1 MWPSRNPNMEIPRR
15 ERSAVLALK
24 RTLVHLLLLSAFL
37 ALLAPAYAQ
46 GQGAG
51 VIPPDVRAIMNKM
64 SSGQQPTP
72 EEQKRLQEWATSQA
86 SGRSRATVVGPGGA
100 PGGSAGKAASR
111 AQGSLAQ
118 FCPPSAGVQLPGAP
132 PSQSEYVALLKT
144 LVTKYGAKLPLATR
158 ASLDAGLAKPG
169 GSNGASYGAMLNA
182 AGAMDESV
190 YAAAVAAARN
200 PADALAANN
209 LGVSLSE
216 AGDHR
221 SSALVLLYVSHLR
234 PNSPLAAVNL
244 GWTYFNAGATAPAQR
259 EFQHALGLASDMAGP
274 EAGMGLIAA
283 CRGDTPTA
291 MRLLKSSLGKGY
303 SVVAA
308 AAMVRAQAAQPP
320 AQQGQGQSGTEER
333 PSPPPDLSGES
344 QEMIPD
350 LPLYPQAERNINQ
363 TEGLNQLRDWS
374 KSRLGELQSRLL
386 ELSGRVAA
394 LNRRATQEGNA
405 LYLPVVFDRELFEFR
420 QVMNLTFAARF
431 RNMDATIQDITQV
444 QNTNAQVTAAILIP
458 EQQHF
463 LQLNERLIEHMQEMT
478 ACGNNDICRY
488 KVEKK
493 IDAVKAEMEDAA
505 YQICLHSK
513 QSMDVTYVQTYKHW
527 KTQWD
532 DLRPAAADL
541 YAFTDS
547 IIQRVWVPSLNEL
560 LQAQREAAVMS
571 MYHASAGEAAALA
584 EMAKGYKDLKCVP
597 PAPPANAESA
607 EQPKLPHEGPPE
619 CPLKPPVSIG
629 CGVVSITLGCDSAA
643 IEGGEGLRFKASRNF
658 RTHETTLWGGVGASA
673 EAKADFLGPL
683 SPKAEL
689 KAEAGVGVTFGQ
701 GGAVSDVFVSS
712 TLSASASAGGRS
724 IDMSASGTAALEG
737 GATLSASLAGMDAS
751 VHN

>member
-1 MWPSRNPNMEIPRR
+1 
-15 ERSAVLALK
+15 VLAVK
-24 RTLVHLLLLSAFL
+24 RTLVDLLLLGVFL
-37 ALLAPAYAQ
+37 ALLAPVYAQ

-51 VIPPDVRAIMNKM
+51 VIPPDVRAIMNKL

-86 SGRSRATVVGPGGA
+86 GGQSHSAGAKLGSSAGGGA
-100 PGGSAGKAASR
+100 GEVAQRAKA
-111 AQGSLAQ
+111 SLAQ
-118 FCPPSAGVQLPGAP
+118 FCPSSAGVQLPVAP
-132 PSQSEYVALLKT
+132 PSGAEYVALVKT
-144 LVTKYGAKLPLATR
+144 LVSKYGAKLPLATR

-169 GSNGASYGAMLNA
+169 GGNGASVGAMLNA
-182 AGAMDESV
+182 GGAMDESV
-190 YAAAVAAARN
+190 YAAAVAAMRN

-209 LGVSLSE
+209 LGVTLSE

-221 SSALVLLYVSHLR
+221 SSSLVLLYLSRLR

-244 GWTYFNAGATAPAQR
+244 GWTYFNAGAVAPAQR
-259 EFQHALGLASDMAGP
+259 AFQHALGLAPDMAGP

-303 SVVAA
+303 SAVAA
-308 AAMVRAQAAQPP
+308 AALVRAQANQPP
-320 AQQGQGQSGTEER
+320 AQQGQGQSGTQET

-350 LPLYPQAERNINQ
+350 LPLYPQAERNLGQ
-363 TEGLNQLRDWS
+363 TEGLKRVRDWS
-374 KSRLGELQSRLL
+374 KSRLGELESRLQ
-386 ELSGRVAA
+386 ELSARVAA

-420 QVMNLTFAARF
+420 QVMDLTFVARF
-431 RNMDATIQDITQV
+431 RNMDATAQAVTQV
-444 QNTNAQVTAAILIP
+444 QNTNAQVTAAAILP

-463 LQLNERLIEHMQEMT
+463 FQLNERLIELMQEMA
-478 ACGNNDICRY
+478 ACGDNDLCRAQ
-488 KVEKK
+488 VEKK
-493 IDAVKAEMEDAA
+493 MNAVKAEMEDTA

-513 QSMDVTYVQTYKHW
+513 QSMDVTYVQAYKLW

-532 DLRPAAADL
+532 DFRPAAADL
-541 YAFTDS
+541 YVFTDP
-547 IIQRVWVPSLNEL
+547 ILQRVWVPSLNEL
-560 LQAQREAAVMS
+560 LQTQREAAVMTV
-571 MYHASAGEAAALA
+571 YHASAGEAAALA
-584 EMAKGYKDLKCVP
+584 EMAQAYKDFKCVP
-597 PAPPANAESA
+597 PAPPATAENA
-607 EQPKLPHEGPPE
+607 EQPKLPQESPPE
-619 CPLKPPVSIG
+619 CPLKPPVSLG
-629 CGVVSITLGCDSAA
+629 CGLVSITLGCDSAA
-643 IEGGEGLRFKASRNF
+643 IEGGEGLRFKASRDF
-658 RTHETTLWGGVGASA
+658 RKHETTLWAGVGASA
-673 EAKADFLGPL
+673 AAKADFLGPL

-689 KAEAGVGVTFGQ
+689 KTETGVGVTFGQ
-701 GGAVSDVFVSS
+701 GGAVSGVFVSS

-724 IDMSASGTAALEG
+724 IGMSASGTAALEG